1 MYVTPE
7 TRIAEY
13 EAKGWW
19 SGITVDALLLQT
31 MAGTHAPLAVI
42 DPPNREALDGKAPQ
56 RVDWAELDERVDR
69 LAAALH
75 DHGLRKDDRIVSQLP
90 NTMDAVVT
98 FLAAA
103 RLGLI
108 LSPVVMQYRQHELTH
123 VFGKVEPAAFLTV
136 PRLQDHDQAALAA
149 KICADH
155 NVKLMLFGTV
165 DSAMAPG
172 AIALDEAMRHA
183 DRAALARYRSDNPVQ
198 AGEVLTVCWTSGTEN
213 QPKGVPRNHNHWVL
227 NGDVMVEATA
237 MQSGDTVLNPFP
249 LVNIGS
255 IGGLVMP
262 WLRCGGTL
270 VLHHPFDV
278 ATFLTQLQQ
287 EKVSYTIAPPAV
299 LGALLKQ
306 PDLLAKFDLS
316 ALRTVGSGSAPLS
329 PWLIEGWRD
338 RYGIEIANIFGSN
351 EGASLFSNQH
361 SVPDAAERARF
372 FPRFGAEGA
381 DWEGRTAQIMKS
393 RLVNLETEEEITEP
407 GSVGEL
413 RLGGAMV
420 FDGYWRAP
428 ELNQSAFDSEGYYR
442 TGDLF
447 EIAGPGNRFYQFQ
460 GRSKEIIMRGG
471 VNISPA
477 ELDDLMVGLPQI
489 REAATVGVPDDR
501 LGERIAVAV
510 VPHEGESP
518 SLTDVTAWLEEREV
532 AIFKR
537 PEFLVTVDA
546 LPRNAM
552 NKVVRDELRAIVLAK
567 L

>member
-7 TRIAEY
+7 ARIKNY
-13 EAKGWW
+13 ESNGWW
-19 SGITVDALLLQT
+19 RGVTVDEQLKETL
-31 MAGTHAPLAVI
+31 AGEHAEVAVI
-42 DPPNREALDGKAPQ
+42 DPSNREALDGVAPG
-56 RVDWAELDERVDR
+56 RLSWTEFDEQVDR
-69 LAAALH
+69 LAAAFYQI
-75 DHGLRKDDRIVSQLP
+75 GLRADDRIVAQLP
-90 NTMDAVVT
+90 NTIDAVLT
-98 FLAAA
+98 LFAAA

-108 LSPVVMQYRQHELTH
+108 VSPVVMQFRKHELTH
-123 VFGKVEPAAFLTV
+123 VFEKVEPAAFVTI
-136 PRLQDHDQAALAA
+136 PSFHDYDQAALGRDLCQAHNA
-149 KICADH
+149 KL
-155 NVKLMLFGTV
+155 LMFGE
-165 DSAMAPG
+165 APDG
-172 AIALDEAMRHA
+172 VTSLAEAMKDASRE
-183 DRAALARYRSDNPVQ
+183 ALSRYRQNNPVK
-198 AGEVLTVCWTSGTEN
+198 AGEVLTICWTSGTES

-227 NGDVMVEATA
+227 NGDVMVEATDMA
-237 MQSGDTVLNPFP
+237 SGDTILNPFP

-262 WLRCGGTL
+262 WLRCGGTM

-278 ATFLTQLQQ
+278 GIFLTQLQQ
-287 EKVSYTIAPPAV
+287 EKVNYTIAPPAV

-306 PDLLAKFDLS
+306 PELLEKFDLS

-329 PWLIEGWRD
+329 PWLIEGWKD

-351 EGASLFSNQH
+351 EGASLFSNLQ
-361 SVPDAAERARF
+361 SVPDPAERARY
-372 FPRFGAEGA
+372 FPRFGARDA
-381 DWEGRTAQIMKS
+381 DWEGMTPRIMRS
-393 RLVNLETEEEITEP
+393 RLVDPETEEEITEP
-407 GSVGEL
+407 GRIGEL
-413 RLGGAMV
+413 RLGGAMI

-428 ELNQSAFDSEGYYR
+428 EMNKTAFDAEGFYR

-477 ELDDLMVGLPQI
+477 ELDDLIVGQPQI
-489 REAATVGVPDDR
+489 KEAATVGVPDDR

-510 VPHEGESP
+510 VPHEGEEP
-518 SLTDVTAWLEEREV
+518 KLEDITAWLEERDI

-537 PEFLVTVDA
+537 PEYLVMVDA

-552 NKVVRDELRAIVLAK
+552 NKVVRDELREMVVAK